1 MAKAKVQPT
10 QKNGTINGTIKRS
23 SNKAVIKPTPEPSDI
38 EKTQSFTAVFAN
50 DAHTSADAFAAT
62 VEVVSVEES
71 SAGDAGTKVT
81 VTYK

>member
-10 QKNGTINGTIKRS
+10 QKNGTIKRS

-50 DAHTSADAFAAT
+50 DAQASAEAFGAT
-62 VEVVSVEES
+62 VEVISVEES
-71 SAGDAGTKVT
+71 SAGNAGTTVT

>member
-1 MAKAKVQPT
+1 MAKVKVQPT
-10 QKNGTINGTIKRS
+10 QKDETVKRS
-23 SNKAVIKPTPEPSDI
+23 STRAAAKPSDV

>member
-1 MAKAKVQPT
+1 MAKVKVQPT
-10 QKNGTINGTIKRS
+10 QKDETVKRS
-23 SNKAVIKPTPEPSDI
+23 STRAEAKPTPKPSDV
-38 EKTQSFTAVFAN
+38 EKTQSFTAVFAS
-50 DAHTSADAFAAT
+50 DAHVSAEAFAAT